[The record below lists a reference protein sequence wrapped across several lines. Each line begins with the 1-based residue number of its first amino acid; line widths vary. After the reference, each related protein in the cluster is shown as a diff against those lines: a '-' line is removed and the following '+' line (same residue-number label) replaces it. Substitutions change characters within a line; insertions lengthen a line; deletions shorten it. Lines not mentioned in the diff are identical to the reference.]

1 MRGSLELGR
10 VWGIS
15 IRLHG
20 SWLVVFGLVAWS
32 LAQGYLPAQHPGWR
46 PVTYW
51 AVGAATGLLFFASVL
66 VHELGHARM
75 ALRHGLSTR
84 SITLFVFGGVAGIRR
99 EPPSPGMELQIALAG
114 PLTSLALAGL
124 FGALGLLFAAL
135 PTIGV
140 AAGWLAQMN
149 LALAVFNTL
158 PGFPLD
164 GGRILR
170 AALWWWTG
178 RLHRAT
184 QLAAFTGQILAFG
197 LVAVGAVAALGGN
210 LVTGIWLAFIGWFLH
225 GAATAAS
232 TESGL
237 RELLR
242 GVTVEQAMSRDC
254 ARVPPE
260 LPLERLVQDEVFGHG
275 RRAFLVVDDGR
286 LRGLL
291 TLHEIKGIPRQR
303 WRGLTVA
310 DVMRRPE
317 QLTAVGPQEPLL
329 SALEKLDDGSLAQ
342 LPVVSG
348 GQLLGLLGREQVLHY
363 LRLRAELGE

>member
-99 EPPSPGMELQIALAG
+99 EPPSPGIELQIALAG

-124 FGALGLLFAAL
+124 FAPGLVSPHSDDRRRRGLA
-135 PTIGV
+135 
-140 AAGWLAQMN
+140 AQMN

-210 LVTGIWLAFIGWFLH
+210 FVTGIWLAFLGWFLH

-242 GVTVEQAMSRDC
+242 GVTVEQAMSRDY

-260 LPLERLVQDEVFGHG
+260 LPLD
-275 RRAFLVVDDGR
+275 RRSRTRSSA
-286 LRGLL
+286 
-291 TLHEIKGIPRQR
+291 
-303 WRGLTVA
+303 
-310 DVMRRPE
+310 
-317 QLTAVGPQEPLL
+317 TAAAPSWSSTTAA
-329 SALEKLDDGSLAQ
+329 SAGC
-342 LPVVSG
+342 
-348 GQLLGLLGREQVLHY
+348 
-363 LRLRAELGE
+363 